1 MFTGPVNYIIRDQ
14 KIYAHKKVIN
24 NGFIKIENGIISDI
38 GEMNSLQ
45 NDEGFVEISLPKNT
59 SVIPGMLDV
68 HIHGVNGAD
77 TMDATSEA
85 LDKMTAALPKEGT
98 TSFLATTMTESKENI
113 EKALVNTGN
122 YIDNHQKSGMAE
134 ILGIHLEGPFINSG
148 KAGAQPLH
156 HIAEPCVETF
166 ERWQEISKNH
176 IRLVTL
182 APEMDKEHL
191 LIQHLKQQGIIA
203 SAGHSSAS
211 YDEMGEA
218 IDKGVSH
225 VTHLFNQMSGFHH
238 REPGIVGAA
247 FNRRELMVELIAD
260 GIHVRPEAAD
270 IAFQQIT
277 EDRMILITDSM
288 RAKCLKNGQYDLG
301 GQMVTVKDGMAL
313 LDEDTLAGSVL
324 EMKAAFKNIREF
336 TGCSMEQAIKI
347 TSENPAKQLGVFSRK
362 GSIASGKDA
371 DLVILDEQMDVYMT
385 ICRGEIAYERGDG
398 EV

>member
-1 MFTGPVNYIIRDQ
+1 MFTRPINYIIKNQ
-14 KIYAHKKVIN
+14 KIYAHNKVIE
-24 NGFIKIENGIISDI
+24 NGFIKIESGIISEI

-45 NDEGFVEISLPKNT
+45 KDEGFVEISLPKNT
-59 SVIPGMLDV
+59 SVIPGMIDV

-77 TMDATSEA
+77 TMDATTEA
-85 LDKMTAALPKEGT
+85 LDKMTEALPKEGT
-98 TSFLATTMTESKENI
+98 TSFLATTMTESRENI
-113 EKALVNTGN
+113 EKALDNTGN
-122 YIDNHQKSGMAE
+122 YIDYHQEAGKAE
-134 ILGIHLEGPFINSG
+134 ILGIHLEGPFISSG
-148 KAGAQPLH
+148 KAGAQPLQ
-156 HIAEPCVETF
+156 HISEPCVETF
-166 ERWQEISKNH
+166 ESWQKTSRYH
-176 IRLVTL
+176 IKLVTL
-182 APEMDKEHL
+182 APEMDKEHI
-191 LIQHLKQQGIIA
+191 LIQHLKQQGVVA
-203 SAGHSSAS
+203 SAGHSNAS

-247 FNRRELMVELIAD
+247 FNRGELMVELIAD
-260 GIHVRPEAAD
+260 GIHVRPEAVD

-324 EMKAAFKNIREF
+324 EMKSAFKNIQQF
-336 TGCSMEQAIKI
+336 TGCSIEEAIKI
-347 TSENPAKQLGVFSRK
+347 TSENPAKQLGVFKRK
-362 GSIASGKDA
+362 GSIDSGKDA
-371 DLVILDEQMDVYMT
+371 DLVILDEQMDVIMT
-385 ICRGEIAYERGDG
+385 ICKGVIAYERGDG

>member
-1 MFTGPVNYIIRDQ
+1 
-14 KIYAHKKVIN
+14 
-24 NGFIKIENGIISDI
+24 
-38 GEMNSLQ
+38 
-45 NDEGFVEISLPKNT
+45 
-59 SVIPGMLDV
+59 
-68 HIHGVNGAD
+68 
-77 TMDATSEA
+77 
-85 LDKMTAALPKEGT
+85 
-98 TSFLATTMTESKENI
+98 
-113 EKALVNTGN
+113 
-122 YIDNHQKSGMAE
+122 
-134 ILGIHLEGPFINSG
+134 
-148 KAGAQPLH
+148 
-156 HIAEPCVETF
+156 
-166 ERWQEISKNH
+166 
-176 IRLVTL
+176 
-182 APEMDKEHL
+182 
-191 LIQHLKQQGIIA
+191 
-203 SAGHSSAS
+203 
-211 YDEMGEA
+211 
-218 IDKGVSH
+218 
-225 VTHLFNQMSGFHH
+225 MSGFHH

>member
-1 MFTGPVNYIIRDQ
+1 MFTRPVNYIIRNQ
-14 KIYAHKKVIN
+14 KIYAQNKVID
-24 NGFIKIENGIISDI
+24 NGFIKIESGTISEV
-38 GEMNSLQ
+38 GEMTSLK
-45 NDEGFVEISLPKNT
+45 NDEGFTGISLPKNT
-59 SVIPGMLDV
+59 SVIPGMIDV

-77 TMDATSEA
+77 IMDATSEA
-85 LDKMTAALPKEGT
+85 LDTMTVSLPKEGT

-122 YIDNHQKSGMAE
+122 YIDRHQKTGRAE

-156 HIAEPCVETF
+156 HIAVPCVDTF
-166 ERWQEISKNH
+166 ESWQATSGNH
-176 IRLVTL
+176 IKLVTL
-182 APEMDKEHL
+182 APEMDKEHS

-203 SAGHSSAS
+203 SAGHSNAS

-247 FNRRELMVELIAD
+247 FNRGEVMVELIAD
-260 GIHVRPEAAD
+260 GIHVRPEAVD

-277 EDRMILITDSM
+277 GDRMILITDSM

-301 GQMVTVKDGMAL
+301 GQMVTVKDGMAM

-324 EMKAAFKNIREF
+324 EMKSAFKNIQKF
-336 TGCSMEQAIKI
+336 TGCPIEEAIKI
-347 TSENPAKQLGVFSRK
+347 TSENPAKQLGVFNRK
-362 GSIASGKDA
+362 GSITWGKDA
-371 DLVILDEQMDVYMT
+371 DLVILDDQLNVFMT
-385 ICRGEIAYERGDG
+385 ICKGEIAYERGVDD
-398 EV
+398 V